1 MRRGFSLCGIG
12 NVIDEVLQEVPWLQ
26 RCASTQ
32 CAELSTVLEVQ
43 PTNGLRL
50 GAGSGDSSH
59 LVIFIRLNNNGTD
72 TDTLKTIAP
81 GGVVANND
89 VFVEVTGAI
98 TDGTMGEAITVLNA
112 LDTSAVAIG
121 EDVIFF
127 VNDGTNG
134 YLYLL
139 TQVSTADTIAAQ
151 DLTLIG
157 QVTGVTNVADGD
169 FVAF

>member
-1 MRRGFSLCGIG
+1 MLITMYLWKLP
-12 NVIDEVLQEVPWLQ
+12 VLL
-26 RCASTQ
+26 
-32 CAELSTVLEVQ
+32 L
-43 PTNGLRL
+43 
-50 GAGSGDSSH
+50 
-59 LVIFIRLNNNGTD
+59 
-72 TDTLKTIAP
+72 
-81 GGVVANND
+81 
-89 VFVEVTGAI
+89 
-98 TDGTMGEAITVLNA
+98 MGEAITVLNA
-112 LDTSAVAIG
+112 LDTSPVAIG

>member
-1 MRRGFSLCGIG
+1 LATETSVTAGTDNDFAVGTLGDKIVGFTSGT
-12 NVIDEVLQEVPWLQ
+12 DKFHF
-26 RCASTQ
+26 ST
-32 CAELSTVLEVQ
+32 A
-43 PTNGLRL
+43 
-50 GAGSGDSSH
+50 
-59 LVIFIRLNNNGTD
+59 LVNNGTD

-112 LDTSAVAIG
+112 LDTPAVAIG

-127 VNDGTNG
+127 VNGGTNG

-139 TQVSTADTIAAQ
+139 TQVSTAETIAA
-151 DLTLIG
+151 
-157 QVTGVTNVADGD
+157 
-169 FVAF
+169 

>member
-1 MRRGFSLCGIG
+1 MAYFPGFRP
-12 NVIDEVLQEVPWLQ
+12 EVLVK
-26 RCASTQ
+26 
-32 CAELSTVLEVQ
+32 
-43 PTNGLRL
+43 
-50 GAGSGDSSH
+50 
-59 LVIFIRLNNNGTD
+59 I
-72 TDTLKTIAP
+72 
-81 GGVVANND
+81 
-89 VFVEVTGAI
+89 TGFNV
-98 TDGTMGEAITVLNA
+98 G
-112 LDTSAVAIG
+112 
-121 EDVIFF
+121 

>member
-1 MRRGFSLCGIG
+1 M
-12 NVIDEVLQEVPWLQ
+12 
-26 RCASTQ
+26 
-32 CAELSTVLEVQ
+32 
-43 PTNGLRL
+43 
-50 GAGSGDSSH
+50 
-59 LVIFIRLNNNGTD
+59 
-72 TDTLKTIAP
+72 KTIAP

-169 FVAF
+169 FVAFSDPILLVSPPPSEIMKTDITVHVNSIQIQLFGWWRGFSLGLRLRELCQVGDSLHGKQLTINYN